1 VWPGGPGLPRGPAPP
16 DSPGGPLS
24 PGDPTAPG
32 EPRCPVNPVGPVAPV
47 APVAPDGPGGPET
60 FKQRH
65 TLLHLIRYLELY
77 SGLDL
82 GLAHILGLACT
93 QNYILHFCYTRRM
106 AIANGTCVSL
116 CTFWPPWVRPWDN
129 RGKCYMDG
137 NMIQTHR
144 SIYPSIFYLLRPI
157 ARYCSEIATFS
168 YPLHLIPP
176 SVLFP
181 LEFRGKVLS

>member
-1 VWPGGPGLPRGPAPP
+1 MWPGGPGLPRGPAPP

-93 QNYILHFCYTRRM
+93 QNYILHFVIQDGWLSPTEPASVYAHFGLPGYAPGT
-106 AIANGTCVSL
+106 IAVNVTW
-116 CTFWPPWVRPWDN
+116 T
-129 RGKCYMDG
+129 
-137 NMIQTHR
+137 
-144 SIYPSIFYLLRPI
+144 
-157 ARYCSEIATFS
+157 EI
-168 YPLHLIPP
+168 
-176 SVLFP
+176 
-181 LEFRGKVLS
+181 